1 MQGETMALYSASIKY
16 KYGSGKTTLSTS
28 QLKRQSESTV
38 IAFLKEKHEST
49 KNLEIL
55 IEKIDWE

>member
-1 MQGETMALYSASIKY
+1 MALYSASIKY